1 MTKLEYKKFLAE
13 AETAEAEVAKEM
25 EAFRSECACLAY
37 ADSTEEIATEL
48 QENPAGSPHFVWDNG
63 TYDSHVLESYGH
75 EYDAMPLDPETL
87 RRLAKSTNYND
98 RQTYSAFRLQ
108 RGTHSELVITRHSP
122 PTIKSDSGPIS
133 IGGSGY
139 SKQD

>member
-25 EAFRSECACLAY
+25 EAFRNECACLAY
-37 ADSTEEIATEL
+37 ADSSEEVEAEL
-48 QENPAGSPHFVWDNG
+48 RENPAGSPHFAWKEG

-75 EYDAMPLDPETL
+75 EYDTIPLDQDLL
-87 RRLAKSTNYND
+87 RSLAKSTNNND
-98 RQTYSAFRLQ
+98 RQTYSAFRLR
-108 RGTHSELVITRHSP
+108 RGRHSELVITRHSP